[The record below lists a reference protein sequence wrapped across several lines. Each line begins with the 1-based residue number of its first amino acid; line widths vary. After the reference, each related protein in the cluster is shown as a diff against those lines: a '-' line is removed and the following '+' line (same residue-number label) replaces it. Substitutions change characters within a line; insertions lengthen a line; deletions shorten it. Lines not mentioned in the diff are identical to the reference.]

1 MSILEG
7 NIYLPVCFT
16 CNKRFMSNAPVK
28 PDDRLCMNCSDLWWH
43 EPGNYQALHTAAKA
57 RQAEMKYKKD

>member
-16 CNKRFMSNAPVK
+16 CNKRFMR
-28 PDDRLCMNCSDLWWH
+28 DRPWPRGIVAVCGVCSDLNIT
-43 EPGNYQALHTAAKA
+43 EYYTLLRKAQA